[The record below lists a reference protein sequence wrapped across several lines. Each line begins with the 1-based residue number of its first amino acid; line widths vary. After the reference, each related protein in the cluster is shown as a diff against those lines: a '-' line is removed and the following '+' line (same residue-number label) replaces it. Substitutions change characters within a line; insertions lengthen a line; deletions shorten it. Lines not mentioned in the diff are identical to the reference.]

1 MSPEIWWYVSRASGI
16 VAWLLLTATVIWGIV
31 LADGLLKRRAVW
43 LLDMHRWLGGL
54 TVAFLGVHLVSLLA
68 DSYVQF
74 GPLDILVPFASQW
87 RPAAVALGIIAFW
100 LVIAVA
106 LTSVAV
112 KRLPR
117 RWWRGVHL
125 ASYATFWLTTIHGA
139 LAGTDA
145 SRPLYVTTASVVL
158 MAVVIAVSQRILT
171 THLRRRRRRAR
182 AERVWSSAPD
192 TSV

>member
-1 MSPEIWWYVSRASGI
+1 MSPELWWYVSRSSGI
-16 VAWLLLTATVIWGIV
+16 VAWLMLTATVIWGIIF
-31 LADGLLKRRAVW
+31 ADGLFKRRAAW
-43 LLDMHRWLGGL
+43 FLDLHRWLGGL
-54 TVAFLGVHLVSLLA
+54 TVVFLGVHLVSLLA

-74 GPLDILVPFASQW
+74 GLLDILVPFASQW
-87 RPAAVALGIIAFW
+87 RPVAVALGIIAFW
-100 LVIAVA
+100 LVVAVA
-106 LTSVAV
+106 VTSVAV
-112 KRLPR
+112 RRLPR

-171 THLRRRRRRAR
+171 THSRRRRRAR
-182 AERVWSSAPD
+182 RPLSS
-192 TSV
+192 TGETGL

>member
-1 MSPEIWWYVSRASGI
+1 MSPEIWWYMSRASGI
-16 VAWLLLTATVIWGIV
+16 VAWLLLTATVLWGIV
-31 LADGLLKRRAVW
+31 LADGLLKRRAAW
-43 LLDMHRWLGGL
+43 LLDLHRWLGGL

-74 GPLDILVPFASQW
+74 GPLDILLPFASQW
-87 RPAAVALGIIAFW
+87 RPVAVALGIIAFW

-171 THLRRRRRRAR
+171 THSRRRRRAR
-182 AERVWSSAPD
+182 EQRVWPPAPD

>member
-31 LADGLLKRRAVW
+31 LADGLLKRRAAW

-68 DSYVQF
+68 DSFVQF

-171 THLRRRRRRAR
+171 THLRRRRRAR
-182 AERVWSSAPD
+182 AECVWSSAPD

>member
-31 LADGLLKRRAVW
+31 LADGLLKRRAAW

-54 TVAFLGVHLVSLLA
+54 TVVFLGVHLVSLLA

-106 LTSVAV
+106 VTSLAV

-125 ASYATFWLTTIHGA
+125 ASYATFWLTSIHGA

-145 SRPLYVTTASVVL
+145 SRPLYITTSSVALV
-158 MAVVIAVSQRILT
+158 AVVVAVSQRILSSDWQ
-171 THLRRRRRRAR
+171 RRRRAR
-182 AERVWSSAPD
+182 RPPPPTAE
-192 TSV
+192 TSL

>member
-1 MSPEIWWYVSRASGI
+1 M
-16 VAWLLLTATVIWGIV
+16 LTATVIWGIIF
-31 LADGLLKRRAVW
+31 ADGLFKRRAAW
-43 LLDMHRWLGGL
+43 FLDLHRWLGGL
-54 TVAFLGVHLVSLLA
+54 TVVFLGVHLVSLLA

-74 GPLDILVPFASQW
+74 GLLDILVPFASQW
-87 RPAAVALGIIAFW
+87 RPVAVALGIIAFW
-100 LVIAVA
+100 LVVAVA
-106 LTSVAV
+106 VTSVAV
-112 KRLPR
+112 RRLPR

-171 THLRRRRRRAR
+171 THSRRRRRAR
-182 AERVWSSAPD
+182 RPLSS
-192 TSV
+192 TGETGL

>member
-31 LADGLLKRRAVW
+31 LADGLLKRRAAW

-54 TVAFLGVHLVSLLA
+54 TVVFLGVHLVSLLA

-106 LTSVAV
+106 VTSLAV

-125 ASYATFWLTTIHGA
+125 ASYATFWLTSIHGA

-145 SRPLYVTTASVVL
+145 SRPLYITTSSVALV
-158 MAVVIAVSQRILT
+158 AVVVAVSQRILSSDWQ
-171 THLRRRRRRAR
+171 RRRRAR
-182 AERVWSSAPD
+182 RPLPPTAE
-192 TSV
+192 TSL

>member
-16 VAWLLLTATVIWGIV
+16 VAWLMLTATVLWGIL
-31 LADGLLKRRAVW
+31 LADGLLKRHAAW
-43 LLDMHRWLGGL
+43 LLEMHRWLGGL
-54 TVAFLGVHLVSLLA
+54 TVVFLAVHLVSLLA

-74 GPLDILVPFASQW
+74 GPLEILVPFAGEW

-100 LVIAVA
+100 LVVAVA

-125 ASYATFWLTTIHGA
+125 AGYATFWLTTIHGA

-145 SRPLYVTTASVVL
+145 SRSLYVTTSSVAL

-171 THLRRRRRRAR
+171 SDWQRRRRAR
-182 AERVWSSAPD
+182 RLLPSAPD
-192 TSV
+192 PSL

>member
-16 VAWLLLTATVIWGIV
+16 VAWLLLTATVIWGTV
-31 LADGLLKRRAVW
+31 LADGLFKRRAAW
-43 LLDMHRWLGGL
+43 LLDLHRWLGGL
-54 TVAFLGVHLVSLLA
+54 TVVFLAAHLVSLLA

-106 LTSVAV
+106 VTSLAV

-125 ASYATFWLTTIHGA
+125 ASYATFWLTSIHGA

-145 SRPLYVTTASVVL
+145 SRPLYITTSSVALV
-158 MAVVIAVSQRILT
+158 AVAVAVSQRILT
-171 THLRRRRRRAR
+171 SDWQRRRRAR
-182 AERVWSSAPD
+182 RSLPSAAE
-192 TSV
+192 TSL

>member
-31 LADGLLKRRAVW
+31 LADGLLKRRAAW

-54 TVAFLGVHLVSLLA
+54 TVVFLGVHLVSLLA

-106 LTSVAV
+106 VTSLAV

-125 ASYATFWLTTIHGA
+125 ASYARFWLTSIHGA

-145 SRPLYVTTASVVL
+145 SRPLYITTSSVALV
-158 MAVVIAVSQRILT
+158 AVVVAVSQRILSSDWQ
-171 THLRRRRRRAR
+171 RRRRAR
-182 AERVWSSAPD
+182 RPPPPTAE
-192 TSV
+192 TSL